1 MSTAAAIIAGVIW
14 GGACGFG
21 KYLLLWR
28 PLFDA
33 AEREEVSSQ
42 SRVGRNSSLSLLLDL
57 PILFLPYLLRNHLPF
72 PLAPCLIATAIAL
85 SVCGRWPLLW
95 RVHEQR
101 KAEEAAAAAEAAREA
116 AEAAGPEEF
125 AEDDSGF

>member
-1 MSTAAAIIAGVIW
+1 MGTAAAIIAGVIW

-33 AEREEVSSQ
+33 AERDEVASQ
-42 SRVGRNSSLSLLLDL
+42 SRVGRNSTLSLLLDL
-57 PILFLPYLLRNHLPF
+57 PILFLPYLLRSVLPF
-72 PLAPCLIATAIAL
+72 PLAPCLIATAVAL
-85 SVCGRWPLLW
+85 SVCGRWPLLY

-101 KAEEAAAAAEAAREA
+101 KAEEAAEKAAAEKAAA
-116 AEAAGPEEF
+116 DDL
-125 AEDDSGF
+125 AEDDEAGF

>member
-1 MSTAAAIIAGVIW
+1 MSTALAIIAGVLW

-57 PILFLPYLLRNHLPF
+57 PILFLPYLLRNLLPF

-85 SVCGRWPLLW
+85 SVCGRWPLLY

-101 KAEEAAAAAEAAREA
+101 KAEEAEASAA

>member
-33 AEREEVSSQ
+33 AERDEVASQ
-42 SRVGRNSSLSLLLDL
+42 SRVGRNSTLSLLLDL
-57 PILFLPYLLRNHLPF
+57 PILFLPYLLRSVLPF
-72 PLAPCLIATAIAL
+72 PLAPCLIATAVAL
-85 SVCGRWPLLW
+85 SVCGRWPLLY

-101 KAEEAAAAAEAAREA
+101 KAEEAAEKAAAEKAAA
-116 AEAAGPEEF
+116 DDL
-125 AEDDSGF
+125 AEDDEAGF

>member
-1 MSTAAAIIAGVIW
+1 MNTALSIIAGVLW

-33 AEREEVSSQ
+33 ADKGDISSQ

-57 PILFLPYLLRNHLPF
+57 PILFLPYLLRNLLPF

>member
-1 MSTAAAIIAGVIW
+1 MSTAAAIIAGVVW

-42 SRVGRNSSLSLLLDL
+42 SRVGRNSTLSLLLDL
-57 PILFLPYLLRNHLPF
+57 PILFLPYLLRSVLPF
-72 PLAPCLIATAIAL
+72 PLAPCLIATAVAL
-85 SVCGRWPLLW
+85 SVCGRWPLLY

-101 KAEEAAAAAEAAREA
+101 KAEEAAEKAAAEKAAA
-116 AEAAGPEEF
+116 DDL
-125 AEDDSGF
+125 AEDDEAGF

>member
-28 PLFDA
+28 PLFDV

-57 PILFLPYLLRNHLPF
+57 PILFLPYLLRSVLPF
-72 PLAPCLIATAIAL
+72 PLAPCLIATAVAL

-101 KAEEAAAAAEAAREA
+101 KAEEAAEKAAAEKAAA
-116 AEAAGPEEF
+116 DDL
-125 AEDDSGF
+125 AEDDEAGF

>member
-1 MSTAAAIIAGVIW
+1 MNTALSIIAGVLW

-33 AEREEVSSQ
+33 ADKGDISSQ

-57 PILFLPYLLRNHLPF
+57 PILFLPYLLRSVLPF
-72 PLAPCLIATAIAL
+72 PLAPCLIATAVAL

-116 AEAAGPEEF
+116 AETAGTEEF

>member
-33 AEREEVSSQ
+33 AEREEVTSQ
-42 SRVGRNSSLSLLLDL
+42 SRVGRNSTLSLLLDL
-57 PILFLPYLLRNHLPF
+57 PILFLPYLLRSVLPF
-72 PLAPCLIATAIAL
+72 PLAPCLIATAVAL
-85 SVCGRWPLLW
+85 SVCGRWPLLS

-101 KAEEAAAAAEAAREA
+101 KAEEAAEKAAAEKAAA
-116 AEAAGPEEF
+116 DDL
-125 AEDDSGF
+125 AEDDEAGF

>member
-57 PILFLPYLLRNHLPF
+57 PILFLPYLLRSVLPF
-72 PLAPCLIATAIAL
+72 PLAPCLIATAVAL
-85 SVCGRWPLLW
+85 SVCGRWPLLY

-101 KAEEAAAAAEAAREA
+101 TAEEAAEKAAAEKAAA
-116 AEAAGPEEF
+116 DDL
-125 AEDDSGF
+125 AEDDEAGF

>member
-42 SRVGRNSSLSLLLDL
+42 SRVGRNSTLSLLLDL
-57 PILFLPYLLRNHLPF
+57 PILFLPYLLRSVLPF
-72 PLAPCLIATAIAL
+72 PLAPCLIATAVAL
-85 SVCGRWPLLW
+85 SVCGRWPLLY

-101 KAEEAAAAAEAAREA
+101 KAEEAAEKAAAEKAAA
-116 AEAAGPEEF
+116 DDL
-125 AEDDSGF
+125 AEDDEAGF

>member
-1 MSTAAAIIAGVIW
+1 VIW

-42 SRVGRNSSLSLLLDL
+42 SRVGRNSTLSLLLDL
-57 PILFLPYLLRNHLPF
+57 PILFLPYLLRSVLPF
-72 PLAPCLIATAIAL
+72 PLAPCLIATAVAL
-85 SVCGRWPLLW
+85 SVCGRWPLLY

-101 KAEEAAAAAEAAREA
+101 KAEEAAEKAAAEKAAA
-116 AEAAGPEEF
+116 DDL
-125 AEDDSGF
+125 AEDDEAGF